1 MQALKDHGFSGT
13 DARNILGGNVLR
25 LMERVVGS

>member
-1 MQALKDHGFSGT
+1 MQALKDHGFSDT
-13 DARNILGGNVLR
+13 DARNILGDNVLR